1 MSDSVEDFLEVDSAV
16 PGQAYGVFSFLS
28 PENVLKK
35 KEVFVMSEF
44 LKYLCDN
51 DEFIKNNL
59 LAEEKPKLDYTKTKD
74 LYDDFIFKKEEELE
88 NRFHEMENFRTTVR
102 GFKARGNYATQREA
116 EVRAKVLQ
124 RLYKNDN
131 IFVGPIGYWCPWD
144 PNPDRIENQEYLEP
158 ELNTL
163 MQKYKDNCAK
173 RDMFY
178 QEQKEEQIRAKTE
191 ERLNR
196 EKQLKESSSDQN
208 VVNTQTTMN
217 SLEDKDP
224 WLKQK
229 EGDGAQ

>member
-1 MSDSVEDFLEVDSAV
+1 MSEPVEDFLEVDSAV

-28 PENVLKK
+28 PESVLKK
-35 KEVFVMSEF
+35 KEVFIMSEF
-44 LKYLCDN
+44 LKYLSDN
-51 DEFIKNNL
+51 TEFIKNNL
-59 LAEEKPKLDYTKTKD
+59 LADEKPKLDYNKTKD

-88 NRFHEMENFRTTVR
+88 NRFHEMENYRTTVR

-124 RLYKNDN
+124 RIYKNDN

-163 MQKYKDNCAK
+163 MQKYKDNCTK

-196 EKQLKESSSDQN
+196 EKRLKEEGETQN
-208 VVNTQTTMN
+208 IVNMQSTMN
-217 SLEDKDP
+217 TLEDIDP
-224 WLKQK
+224 WMKKK
-229 EGDGAQ
+229 ETDNA

>member
-1 MSDSVEDFLEVDSAV
+1 MTDSIEDFLEVDSAV

-35 KEVFVMSEF
+35 KEVFIMSEF
-44 LKYLCDN
+44 LKSLC
-51 DEFIKNNL
+51 NNSDFL
-59 LAEEKPKLDYTKTKD
+59 KHNVLSEEKPKLDYDKTKD
-74 LYDDFIFKKEEELE
+74 LYDDFLFKNEEALE
-88 NRFHEMENFRTTVR
+88 NKFHEMENFRTTVR

-163 MQKYKDNCAK
+163 MQKYKDNSAK
-173 RDMFY
+173 RDIFY
-178 QEQKEEQIRAKTE
+178 QQQKDDQIRAKTE

-196 EKQLKESSSDQN
+196 DKQLKEASESQN
-208 VVNTQTTMN
+208 IAN

-224 WLKQK
+224 WMKQK
-229 EGDGAQ
+229 EGDNE

>member
-1 MSDSVEDFLEVDSAV
+1 MTDTIEDFLEVDSAV
-16 PGQAYGVFSFLS
+16 PGQGYGVFSFLS

-35 KEVFVMSEF
+35 KEVFIMSEF
-44 LKYLCDN
+44 LKSLCDN
-51 DEFIKNNL
+51 SDFLKHNVL
-59 LAEEKPKLDYTKTKD
+59 SEEKPKLDYDKTKD
-74 LYDDFIFKKEEELE
+74 LYDDFLFKNEEALE
-88 NRFHEMENFRTTVR
+88 SIFHEMENFRTTVR

-163 MQKYKDNCAK
+163 MQKYKDNSAK
-173 RDMFY
+173 RDIFY
-178 QEQKEEQIRAKTE
+178 QQQKDDQIRAKTE

-196 EKQLKESSSDQN
+196 EKQLKEATDAQN
-208 VVNTQTTMN
+208 IVN

-224 WLKQK
+224 WMKQK
-229 EGDGAQ
+229 EGDNE

>member
-1 MSDSVEDFLEVDSAV
+1 MTDTIEDFLEVDSAV
-16 PGQAYGVFSFLS
+16 PGQGYGVFSFLS

-35 KEVFVMSEF
+35 KEVFVMGEF

-51 DEFIKNNL
+51 SEFLKNNL
-59 LAEEKPKLDYTKTKD
+59 ISEDKPKLDYSKTKD
-74 LYDDFIFKKEEELE
+74 LYDDFIFKKEDELE
-88 NRFHEMENFRTTVR
+88 NKFHEMENFRTTVR

-163 MQKYKDNCAK
+163 MQKYRDNCAK

-178 QEQKEEQIRAKTE
+178 QDQKEEQIRAKTE

-196 EKQLKESSSDQN
+196 EKQLKESTDTQN
-208 VVNTQTTMN
+208 VVNTQNTMT

-224 WLKQK
+224 WMKQK
-229 EGDGAQ
+229 EGDNA

>member
-1 MSDSVEDFLEVDSAV
+1 MGDLVEDFLEVDSVV

-35 KEVFVMSEF
+35 KEIFIMSEF
-44 LKYLCDN
+44 LKSLCDN
-51 DEFIKNNL
+51 TEFLKTNL
-59 LAEEKPKLDYTKTKD
+59 LLEDKTKLDYNKTKD

-88 NRFHEMENFRTTVR
+88 NKFHEMENFRTTVR

-178 QEQKEEQIRAKTE
+178 QEQKDEQIRAKTE
-191 ERLNR
+191 ERLNK
-196 EKQLKESSSDQN
+196 EKQLKELE
-208 VVNTQTTMN
+208 NTQNTVNCQTTLN
-217 SLEDKDP
+217 TLDDKDP
-224 WLKQK
+224 WMKKK
-229 EGDGAQ
+229 ETDNNN